1 MKNADATFKVKR
13 AAFLAAVIL
22 LVITIFL
29 LTVYNSIDQSKKT
42 TAGSISSQISTTDDG
57 KLVVKDLYAGEM
69 TIPKFDT
76 ALNTYDTAKF
86 NNDNGLVTYNDD
98 KALLGIDVS
107 SYQETID
114 WAQVKES
121 GIEFVMIRAG
131 YRGATRGA
139 LREDTNFQTN
149 YNGAKEAG
157 LKVGVYF
164 FSQAI
169 TEAEAEEEAGY
180 VLQLLQ
186 GKELDYPVV
195 FDWEIAEVLDN
206 GVDISRTKS
215 VTGDEVTAFAQAFC
229 KKIDKAGFNA
239 AVYFNRNLA
248 YEYYDLEEI
257 DQFDFWLAEYRP
269 IPAFYYDFQ
278 IWQYSDN
285 AQVRG
290 IPTPV
295 DINISFKEY
304 K

>member
-1 MKNADATFKVKR
+1 MKNTDATFKVKR
-13 AAFLAAVIL
+13 TAFLAAVIL

-42 TAGSISSQISTTDDG
+42 TSGSISSHVSTTDDG

-69 TIPKFDT
+69 TIPKFDV
-76 ALNTYDTAKF
+76 ALNTYDTEKF
-86 NNDNGLVTYNDD
+86 NNDNGLVTYNDEN
-98 KALLGIDVS
+98 AHLGIDVS

-114 WAQVKES
+114 WAQVKAS

-149 YNGAKEAG
+149 FNGAKEAG

-164 FSQAI
+164 FSQAVS
-169 TEAEAEEEAGY
+169 EAEAEEEAGF

-186 GKELDYPVV
+186 GKKLDYPVV

-206 GVDISRTKS
+206 GVDISRTKA
-215 VTGDEVTAFAQAFC
+215 VKGDEVTSFAKAFC

-257 DQFDFWLAEYRP
+257 EQYDFWLAEYRP

-278 IWQYSDN
+278 MWQYSDN

-290 IPTPV
+290 ITTPV

>member
-1 MKNADATFKVKR
+1 MKNTDATFKVKR
-13 AAFLAAVIL
+13 TAFLAAVIL

-42 TAGSISSQISTTDDG
+42 TSGSISSHVSTTDDG

-69 TIPKFDT
+69 TIPKFDV
-76 ALNTYDTAKF
+76 ALNTYDTEKF
-86 NNDNGLVTYNDD
+86 NNDNGLVTYNDEN
-98 KALLGIDVS
+98 AHLGIDVS

-114 WAQVKES
+114 WAQVKAS

-149 YNGAKEAG
+149 FNGAKEAG

-164 FSQAI
+164 FSQAVS
-169 TEAEAEEEAGY
+169 EAEAEEEAGF

-186 GKELDYPVV
+186 GKKLDYPVV

-206 GVDISRTKS
+206 GVDISRTKA
-215 VTGDEVTAFAQAFC
+215 VTGDEVTSFAKAFC

-248 YEYYDLEEI
+248 YEYYNLEEI
-257 DQFDFWLAEYRP
+257 EQYDFWLAEYRP

-278 IWQYSDN
+278 MWQYSDN

-290 IPTPV
+290 ITTPV

>member
-42 TAGSISSQISTTDDG
+42 KPGSISSTVSTTDDG
-57 KLVVKDLYAGEM
+57 KLVVKDLYAGEI
-69 TIPKFDT
+69 TIPKFDIE
-76 ALNTYDTAKF
+76 LNTYDTEKF
-86 NNDNGLVTYNDD
+86 NNNNGLVTYDD
-98 KALLGIDVS
+98 ENALLGIDVS

-139 LREDTNFQTN
+139 LREDTNFQVN

-169 TEAEAEEEAGY
+169 SEAEAEEEAGF

-206 GVDISRTKS
+206 GVDISRTKA
-215 VTGDEVTAFAQAFC
+215 VTGDEVTSFAQAFC
-229 KKIDKAGFNA
+229 KKIDKAGFTA
-239 AVYFNRNLA
+239 AVYTTILISSVIFS
-248 YEYYDLEEI
+248 
-257 DQFDFWLAEYRP
+257 DF
-269 IPAFYYDFQ
+269 
-278 IWQYSDN
+278 
-285 AQVRG
+285 
-290 IPTPV
+290 
-295 DINISFKEY
+295 
-304 K
+304 

>member
-42 TAGSISSQISTTDDG
+42 TMGSISSQVSTTDDG

-169 TEAEAEEEAGY
+169 TEAEAEEEAGF

-215 VTGDEVTAFAQAFC
+215 VTGDEVTSFAQAFC

-248 YEYYDLEEI
+248 YEYYDLEAI
-257 DQFDFWLAEYRP
+257 DEYDFWLAEYRP